1 MDFAEFFCTI
11 GAVAIVGF
19 LINLVTQKSR
29 AERNIE
35 KIEIELDGLSQD
47 IDALY
52 NDIELTVDAARRDDA
67 EITSELSSCKELTQK
82 VMQECD
88 NILTLSDD
96 MLEKLK
102 IISELFD
109 NQNTTA
115 EQKKQLVHEYTD
127 CLSEDI
133 KSNRQELLR
142 LQSQARGKGHGR

>member
-52 NDIELTVDAARRDDA
+52 NDIELTVDAARRYDA
-67 EITSELSSCKELTQK
+67 EITSELSSYKELTQK

-115 EQKKQLVHEYTD
+115 EQKKRLVQKYTD

-133 KSNRQELLR
+133 KANRQELSR
-142 LQSQARGKGHGR
+142 LQSQARRKGYGR